1 MRYTYDP
8 TRDIFTKS
16 TSGSEE
22 EKRLAGESAASLVS
36 EGDIVGLGTGSTAL
50 YAIQT
55 LGKAIEQGLDIQG
68 VSTSF
73 QSSQLAEGVGSPLLR
88 LSEVDRIDIAIDGA
102 DQVAGFDLVKGG
114 GAAHT
119 REKIVASA
127 AEKFIV
133 AVDST
138 KVSEVLNKAVPVE
151 VIFSSRTIVSSR
163 IKKMGGNPELRYS
176 IRKDGPV
183 STENGNILL
192 DCDFGDIKSPLE
204 LSKEI
209 SNIPGVVDHGLFVNM
224 ANEIHIGRGSSV
236 EIQKE

>member
-8 TRDIFTKS
+8 VRDVFSKS
-16 TSGSEE
+16 VSGSEK
-22 EKRLAGESAASLVS
+22 EKRLAGESAASRVL

-50 YAIQT
+50 YAIQA
-55 LGKAIEQGLDIQG
+55 LGEAVKQGLEIRG

-73 QSSQLAEGVGSPLLR
+73 QSSQLAEKAGIPLIR

-102 DQVAGFDLVKGG
+102 DQVAGFDLVKGD

-127 AEKFIV
+127 ADKFIV

-138 KVSEVLNKAVPVE
+138 KVSEILNKTVPIE
-151 VIFSSRTIVSSR
+151 VLFSARTIVTSR
-163 IKKMGGNPELRYS
+163 IKDMGGNPELRFS
-176 IRKDGPV
+176 VRKDGPV
-183 STENGNILL
+183 STENGNILI
-192 DCDFGDIKSPLE
+192 DCDFGDIESPLL

-209 SNIPGVVDHGLFVNM
+209 SDIPGVVDHGLFVNM

>member
-8 TRDIFTKS
+8 TRDVFSKS
-16 TSGSEE
+16 VSGSEE
-22 EKRLAGESAASLVS
+22 EKRLSGESAASMVL

-50 YAIQT
+50 YAIQA
-55 LGKAIEQGLDIQG
+55 LGEAVKQGLDIQG

-73 QSSQLAEGVGSPLLR
+73 QSSQLAEEVGIPLIR

-102 DQVAGFDLVKGG
+102 DQVSGFDLVKGG

-127 AEKFIV
+127 ADKFIV

-138 KVSEVLNKAVPVE
+138 KVSEVLNKTVPVE
-151 VIFSSRTIVSSR
+151 VLFSARTIVSSR
-163 IKKMGGNPELRYS
+163 IRGMGGNPELRYS
-176 IRKDGPV
+176 VRKDGPV

-192 DCDFGDIKSPLE
+192 DCDFGDIASPLI

-209 SNIPGVVDHGLFVNM
+209 SDIPGVVDHGLFVNM

-236 EIQKE
+236 EIQKG

>member
-8 TRDIFTKS
+8 ARDVFSKS
-16 TSGSEE
+16 ISGSEE
-22 EKRLAGESAASLVS
+22 EKRLSGESAASMVS
-36 EGDIVGLGTGSTAL
+36 EGNIVGLGTGSTAL
-50 YAIQT
+50 YAIQA
-55 LGKAIEQGLDIQG
+55 LGEAVKQGLEIQG

-73 QSSQLAEGVGSPLLR
+73 QSSQLAEKVGIPLIR

-102 DQVAGFDLVKGG
+102 DQVSGFDLVKGG

-119 REKIVASA
+119 REKIVAA
-127 AEKFIV
+127 AADKFIV

-138 KVSEVLNKAVPVE
+138 KVSKVLNKTVPVE
-151 VIFSSRTIVSSR
+151 VLFSARTIVSSM
-163 IKKMGGNPELRYS
+163 IKSMGGNPELRYS
-176 IRKDGPV
+176 VRKDGPV

-192 DCDFGDIKSPLE
+192 DCDFGDIESPLL

-209 SNIPGVVDHGLFVNM
+209 SDIPGVVDHGLFVNM